1 MKKIIDTFIDRI
13 CKEVKILYRIGTYLT
28 VNDVLNTVLYELEKQ
43 NVNLPPTVW
52 IFDKSIPVDEYIK
65 MQIENKLKYKLKT
78 IN

>member
-1 MKKIIDTFIDRI
+1 MQCIIDTIIKRV
-13 CKEVKILYRIGTYLT
+13 CKEVVILYRMGHYFTI
-28 VNDVLNTVLYELEKQ
+28 NDVLNTVLYELEKQ
-43 NVNLPPTVW
+43 NVNLPLTVW